1 MIVGI
6 IKPLQVINFWFL
18 PRWEKS
24 VQINFV
30 PAEWDKIIP
39 IKYSIK
45 KNNRK
50 CLKYLSVI
58 KDATNDN
65 GHKFVISMTLSFWCR
80 SNISNNANFGIYQM
94 DEFANPF
101 FEDISPNKYG
111 ITHPINQCE
120 CKKNILEQEHYAVWK

>member
-1 MIVGI
+1 MMIVGI

-45 KNNRK
+45 KNNYRK

-65 GHKFVISMTLSFWCR
+65 GHKFVI
-80 SNISNNANFGIYQM
+80 
-94 DEFANPF
+94 
-101 FEDISPNKYG
+101 
-111 ITHPINQCE
+111 
-120 CKKNILEQEHYAVWK
+120 